1 MLPPQ
6 TRPGDEGEEEEEEE
20 GFLFF
25 FFFFAAC
32 SRLAQVISPDPAVLS
47 HTWGSSG
54 VLTGRSLQVSQGS
67 PGKSSSSSP
76 QIKAVVV
83 QKKRSKRSRSGWGA
97 SLRPPASLQRK
108 CLISSCPLE
117 RARLCKTWTD
127 EVCYYY
133 SPTLLGLNKRCRKRK
148 TVKLIHVNFNDFVTD
163 FFLHFFRF
171 FTNCRSCSVYATKHG
186 QKMSFKLT
194 NFTLRINKLHLW
206 QQQLLIKP
214 DQIDLIYESES
225 LLWINFGPFFLFF
238 VLCRVLADFQQW
250 TILKHANPLNRLPVS
265 PKYLWSFLP
274 DCVQIC
280 VFIVPLNWFSLIVV
294 TPGEFASAGTCWQ
307 EVHR

>member
-6 TRPGDEGEEEEEEE
+6 TRPGDEGEEEEEE
-20 GFLFF
+20 GFLLFF
-25 FFFFAAC
+25 FVVRCVF
-32 SRLAQVISPDPAVLS
+32 QVSPGDFPRPSCVS

-83 QKKRSKRSRSGWGA
+83 QKKRSKRSRPGRGA
-97 SLRPPASLQRK
+97 SLRPPASLQPK

-117 RARLCKTWTD
+117 RARLRKTWTD

-133 SPTLLGLNKRCRKRK
+133 SPTLFGLNKRCRKRK
-148 TVKLIHVNFNDFVTD
+148 TVKLIQVNFNDFVTD

-171 FTNCRSCSVYATKHG
+171 FTNCRSCSVYAAKHG
-186 QKMSFKLT
+186 QKTSFKLT
-194 NFTLRINKLHLW
+194 NFTLRINKLRLW
-206 QQQLLIKP
+206 QQQLLIRP

-250 TILKHANPLNRLPVS
+250 AILKHANPLNRLPVS
-265 PKYLWSFLP
+265 LKYLWSFFYP
-274 DCVQIC
+274 TVSKSA
-280 VFIVPLNWFSLIVV
+280 SL
-294 TPGEFASAGTCWQ
+294 SSL
-307 EVHR
+307 